1 MCFTNTDI
9 QGYSKIISELF
20 LFFFLSENVI
30 AVGHTAPVLKRK
42 KLDVDCRYG
51 GKANFDNGSTL
62 MTCIMCGLV

>member
-9 QGYSKIISELF
+9 QGYSEIISKLF
-20 LFFFLSENVI
+20 YFFSSVKNVI